1 MHCAMMQH
9 MTAVGHRHVCPTLTN
24 TSLVNPEPSDAS
36 TDRQGSL
43 GIDPRAG
50 TDFILGPLSDRI
62 LISGGPC
69 GKWSEY
75 TVQKTEDIYQVTV
88 LLTDRE

>member
-24 TSLVNPEPSDAS
+24 TRLVNPEPSDAS
-36 TDRQGSL
+36 TDKQGTL

-50 TDFILGPLSDRI
+50 TDFILGRLSDRI
-62 LISGGPC
+62 LISGGLVVNGQNIQC
-69 GKWSEY
+69 KR
-75 TVQKTEDIYQVTV
+75 QKTFTK
-88 LLTDRE
+88 